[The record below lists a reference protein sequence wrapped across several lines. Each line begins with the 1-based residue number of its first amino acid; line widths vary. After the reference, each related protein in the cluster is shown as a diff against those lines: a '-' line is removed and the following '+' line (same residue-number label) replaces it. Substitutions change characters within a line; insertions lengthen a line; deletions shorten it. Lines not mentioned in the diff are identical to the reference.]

1 MEIALYVR
9 VSTSRQQQT
18 QTIEQQIDRLQA
30 HVATQ
35 PGWHL
40 AEEHIYRDDG
50 YSGAKLNRP
59 GLDRLREQA
68 ALAAF
73 ERVLLTAPDRLARNY
88 VHQMLLIDELAQ
100 RGCQVEFLDRPMSD
114 DPHDQLL
121 LQIRGAVAEYE
132 RNLIADRMRRGRQA
146 KLRSGQLLPWTVAPY
161 GYLLD
166 PERPRAPSRLRLDPV
181 KAAVVEQIFAWYTDV
196 QAQTSLYMVAKRLS
210 DQQIPTPTG
219 GARWHVASIRG
230 ILRDPAYAG
239 TTYSGRTHPA
249 PARQR
254 KSALQPVGP
263 GTSTRPAPPEDWI
276 AIPVPAIVNQETFAA
291 AQLRLDRNKQM
302 ARRNNTAHDYL
313 LRGLV
318 SCGRCRLA
326 CMGRSLPG
334 DYAYYVCRG
343 RSDPLRVAT
352 GERCS
357 TRYAPAQALDD
368 LVWQDLCRV
377 LSEPALITHELERA
391 QGGEWLP
398 QALQSRRETVQ
409 TAIAH
414 LERQQARLLE
424 VYLAEVIGRDEFDRK
439 RQEVSQTQAGLMQQ
453 LRQLEA
459 QAHKQVDVMAATEG
473 LEAFCRRLNPT
484 LEHLTFAQRRQLV
497 ELLIDRVIISDG
509 KVEIRYVLPTG
520 PKGEEAPFCHLRLDY
535 FDMRAFAIHRQG
547 RVQIRHIRDQIEGLL
562 VRCLPDR
569 QDANRAV
576 LLRGHPCRPYRQQ
589 LAPRRHQ
596 IADVA
601 LLSIH
606 RHDDVRRRAADILPV
621 PPPQCRLQ
629 VRPVKLAIAQQG
641 DVGRWRDE
649 RLDLFKQ
656 GTVHRLWEVAFLP
669 LDDDPGQGQRTAVI
683 DYTQHQSDTPPCDDT
698 AIHDQHE
705 GLVGEGGQQGLGN
718 GQKPTVQGMSVVLE
732 PAPKARHHALL
743 VGTTTGRMIG
753 DGRQMGT
760 LRPDQATDHRHQR
773 VEMAFAMAG
782 GTGLKELHEPLFYGS
797 IAAVRV
803 THLLLQTVRS
813 LSMEEHTR
821 AGTYCYVSSYF
832 LYGSEIRHGFDGFF
846 RPLADINVPLLVA
859 T

>member
-1 MEIALYVR
+1 MEIAVYVR

-18 QTIEQQIDRLQA
+18 QTIEQQIDRLQTY
-30 HVATQ
+30 VAAQ

-59 GLDRLREQA
+59 GLDRLREHV

-88 VHQMLLIDELAQ
+88 VHQMLLMDELAQ

-166 PERPRAPSRLRLDPV
+166 PERPRDPSRLRLDPV

-196 QAQTSLYMVAKRLS
+196 QEQTSLYMVAKRLS
-210 DQQIPTPTG
+210 AQQIPTPTG
-219 GARWHVASIRG
+219 GTRWHVASVRG
-230 ILRDPAYAG
+230 ILRDPAYVG

-276 AIPVPAIVNQETFAA
+276 AIPVPAIVSQETFDA
-291 AQLRLDRNKQM
+291 AQRRLERNKQM
-302 ARRNNTAHDYL
+302 AQRNNTAHDYL

-343 RSDPLRVAT
+343 RSDPLRAAT

-409 TAIAH
+409 TAIAQ

-459 QAHKQVDVMAATEG
+459 QAHKQVDVMAAAEG
-473 LEAFCRRLNPT
+473 IEAFCRRLHPT
-484 LEHLTFAQRRQLV
+484 LAHLTFAQRRQLV
-497 ELLIDRVIISDG
+497 ELLIDRVSISDG
-509 KVEIRYVLPTG
+509 RVEIRYVLPTG
-520 PKGEEAPFCHLRLDY
+520 PKGEDAPFCHLRLDY
-535 FDMRAFAIHRQG
+535 FNAEA
-547 RVQIRHIRDQIEGLL
+547 
-562 VRCLPDR
+562 
-569 QDANRAV
+569 
-576 LLRGHPCRPYRQQ
+576 
-589 LAPRRHQ
+589 LA
-596 IADVA
+596 
-601 LLSIH
+601 
-606 RHDDVRRRAADILPV
+606 V
-621 PPPQCRLQ
+621 PPAGFGDEFQVGHEIERVPVIAAPPDDDEHGAVGLPRHPHVRQPHALARHHIDVCQRQPLALALDLDVLGGPTDVTPAEAGQSCLQ
-629 VRPVKLAIAQQG
+629 VRAIK
-641 DVGRWRDE
+641 
-649 RLDLFKQ
+649 F
-656 GTVHRLWEVAFLP
+656 T
-669 LDDDPGQGQRTAVI
+669 
-683 DYTQHQSDTPPCDDT
+683 
-698 AIHDQHE
+698 
-705 GLVGEGGQQGLGN
+705 
-718 GQKPTVQGMSVVLE
+718 
-732 PAPKARHHALL
+732 
-743 VGTTTGRMIG
+743 
-753 DGRQMGT
+753 
-760 LRPDQATDHRHQR
+760 
-773 VEMAFAMAG
+773 
-782 GTGLKELHEPLFYGS
+782 
-797 IAAVRV
+797 IA
-803 THLLLQTVRS
+803 
-813 LSMEEHTR
+813 
-821 AGTYCYVSSYF
+821 
-832 LYGSEIRHGFDGFF
+832 
-846 RPLADINVPLLVA
+846 
-859 T
+859 